1 MRSYTFIDRRDTAK
15 KRSLENRQRFIDR
28 IKAIVKDN
36 AVKAISSISNGGI
49 NDASVKVNQN
59 EIDEPFFAYF
69 KSSYFGP
76 LVLPGNFKYV
86 KGDEFEI
93 DDEEEGQGGGSRA
106 GNGQGGQDDFTVNV
120 SRADFLNVIF
130 EDLELPNLKRKESQ
144 EVEMLVRRNAG
155 FTPVGAP
162 ARLSVI
168 RTLSNSKS
176 RIMALRMPLKR
187 ELAVL
192 EEELAAKK
200 KENAPAD
207 VIDDILAQIEKIK
220 NKMGSVPFLD
230 DIDLRYRKIKHEEI
244 RRTRATIIF
253 IMDNS
258 GSMGERE
265 KTLARKFFT
274 LYYMFVQNKFEK
286 PDVVFIS
293 HTDVA
298 KEVDEQ
304 TFFNTRENGGTVVS
318 SALSLANNI
327 IRKRYDPSQTNIY
340 ICQAS
345 DGDNYDSDN
354 KNCID
359 LINNK
364 LTPMIQHFMY
374 IEIRRNS
381 DFSNG
386 LLGMAGGSRWGL
398 WNAYQDIENQNPYF
412 DMEILTEEH
421 HVIPTFRKV
430 FKKRGDENK

>member
-28 IKAIVKDN
+28 IKAIVKDS
-36 AVKAISSISNGGI
+36 AVKAISSISSGGI

-86 KGDEFEI
+86 KGDEFEME
-93 DDEEEGQGGGSRA
+93 DEEEGQGGGSKA

-130 EDLELPNLKRKESQ
+130 EDLELPNLKKKESQ
-144 EVEMLVRRNAG
+144 EVETLVRRNAG

-162 ARLSVI
+162 ARLSVV

-187 ELAVL
+187 ELALL
-192 EEELAAKK
+192 EEELEKQKSAKAA
-200 KENAPAD
+200 AA
-207 VIDDILAQIEKIK
+207 VIEDIVAQIEKIK
-220 NKMGSVPFLD
+220 NKISSVPFLD
-230 DIDLRYRKIKHEEI
+230 DIDLRYRKVKQEEI
-244 RRTRATIIF
+244 RRTKATIIF

-318 SALSLANNI
+318 SALTLANQI
-327 IRKRYDPSQTNIY
+327 IRKRYDPSQTNLY

-345 DGDNYDSDN
+345 DGDNFDSDN
-354 KNCID
+354 KNCIEI
-359 LINNK
+359 INSK
-364 LTPMIQHFMY
+364 LMPMVQHFMY
-374 IEIRRNS
+374 LEIRRNS

-386 LLGMAGGSRWGL
+386 LLGMAASARWSL
-398 WNAYQDIENQNPYF
+398 WGAYQDVENNNPYF
-412 DMEILTEEH
+412 DMEIVTEEH
-421 HVIPTFRKV
+421 HIIPTFRKV